1 MITEIQGKQN
11 EQPDFSVQFPEDS
24 SLLEGV
30 KEWEGESL
38 PSHQETL
45 LITNWDQKSGK
56 IV

>member
-11 EQPDFSVQFPEDS
+11 EQHDFLVQFPEDS

-38 PSHQETL
+38 PSHQGN
-45 LITNWDQKSGK
+45 ITDYQLGPEEW
-56 IV
+56 